1 MTGAGCVRRACRRR
15 PRRCSAS
22 CASIARALS
31 VIGNAKLPPCGNGK
45 VPTPPPEE
53 GEEMSTE
60 GQLEGRTIGS
70 EVISREE
77 VPMVRR
83 ERWEELR
90 RLAVDGGGGD
100 RGTGPAI
107 RT

>member
-1 MTGAGCVRRACRRR
+1 MEAELLGDIV
-15 PRRCSAS
+15 
-22 CASIARALS
+22 
-31 VIGNAKLPPCGNGK
+31 VIGNAKLPTCGNGK
-45 VPTPPPEE
+45 VPTPPSEE
-53 GEEMSTE
+53 GEGMSTE
-60 GQLEGRTIGS
+60 GQLEGRTIGP

-107 RT
+107 RTGSEDRPAVRA